1 MYDAAP
7 AAPRRL
13 AFLLTTG
20 GGVLCICLAAAL
32 WCAVLRCA
40 IGRIQRAVLRSSWWP
55 AGRAAHCLDSTWHH
69 PVGLASTFNAYTF
82 RANLLA

>member
-13 AFLLTTG
+13 AFLRTTG

-40 IGRIQRAVLRSSWWP
+40 IGRIQRAVLCSSWWP
-55 AGRAAHCLDSTWHH
+55 AGRAARRFC
-69 PVGLASTFNAYTF
+69 A
-82 RANLLA
+82 